1 MNGKKGTRAVRRLC
15 ALMAAVFVF
24 TAAGGAAALAA
35 DPATASAAASAGAS
49 AASGAASQSDG
60 SAGTSSAADQSKI
73 PLTNLLPD
81 WPQYTETLNEASA
94 VLIDADTGGIL
105 YSLNR
110 DEIRYPASTTK
121 IMTALLTLEHCK
133 LNDTVTMKEG
143 TVHCTDGS
151 TNAATVE
158 GETFTVEQCLYM
170 LLLKS
175 ANDIAVQL
183 GIKVAGSTEA
193 FADMMNERAEQ
204 IGCTDTHF
212 VNASGMPDSDHYT
225 TAYDLA
231 LIMQECLKNK
241 TFRKI
246 ISTTEY
252 TVPATNKTA
261 EERVYPN
268 HNLLIQPASKFY
280 YQYDIGGK
288 TGFTKAAW
296 RTLVTAAEKD
306 GRTLIA
312 VTMRGPD
319 QTDFSDAKKLFEYG
333 FSRFANQEL
342 NGVQVTLPAGM
353 GTDQVEQSQE
363 KRGDGTAELI
373 STYHKLTVGR
383 KTLTESE
390 AKKTAAAAET
400 PAESG
405 TLTKTAGRTA
415 LPVLLAVFAV
425 LVAGIIVVGV
435 QLFRGR
441 KD

>member
-1 MNGKKGTRAVRRLC
+1 MNGKKGTRAVRRFC

-24 TAAGGAAALAA
+24 TAAGGEAALAA

-175 ANDIAVQL
+175 ANYIAVQL

-193 FADMMNERAEQ
+193 FADMMNEQ

-268 HNLLIQPASKFY
+268 HNLLIQPASQYY

-342 NGVQVTLPAGM
+342 NGVQITLPAGM

-363 KRGDGTAELI
+363 KRGDGTEI
-373 STYHKLTVGR
+373 GR
-383 KTLTESE
+383 
-390 AKKTAAAAET
+390 AH
-400 PAESG
+400 
-405 TLTKTAGRTA
+405 
-415 LPVLLAVFAV
+415 V
-425 LVAGIIVVGV
+425 
-435 QLFRGR
+435 
-441 KD
+441 

>member
-1 MNGKKGTRAVRRLC
+1 
-15 ALMAAVFVF
+15 
-24 TAAGGAAALAA
+24 
-35 DPATASAAASAGAS
+35 
-49 AASGAASQSDG
+49 
-60 SAGTSSAADQSKI
+60 
-73 PLTNLLPD
+73 
-81 WPQYTETLNEASA
+81 
-94 VLIDADTGGIL
+94 
-105 YSLNR
+105 
-110 DEIRYPASTTK
+110 
-121 IMTALLTLEHCK
+121 
-133 LNDTVTMKEG
+133 
-143 TVHCTDGS
+143 
-151 TNAATVE
+151 
-158 GETFTVEQCLYM
+158 M

-268 HNLLIQPASKFY
+268 HNLLIQPASQYY

-353 GTDQVEQSQE
+353 GTDQVEQSHE